1 MRGQVDNVDI
11 VNTIDPDDY
20 TSTVNGAVIDIQGFD
35 SATIAFMV
43 GTLTDGVH
51 TVKVQHGDEVG
62 GGDMAD
68 LAATDWT
75 GRTLDVLHSDVNQR
89 VGYIGNKR
97 YIRAVNT
104 ITGSPSTGVQ
114 LAVGVV
120 SGKPGLAPVAYPS
133 WSSSSQSSS
142 SQSSSSQS
150 SSSSTSS

>member
-1 MRGQVDNVDI
+1 MRDMVSNIDVL
-11 VNTIDPDDY
+11 NTIDPDDY
-20 TSTVNGAVIDIQGFD
+20 TSTVTGVVIDLQGFD
-35 SATIAFMV
+35 SATVAFMV

-51 TVKVQHGDEVG
+51 TVKLQHGDEVG
-62 GGDMAD
+62 AGDMAD

-75 GRTLDVLHSDVNQR
+75 GRALDILHSDVNQR

-120 SGKPGLAPVAYPS
+120 RGKPGVAPVAFPS
-133 WSSSSQSSS
+133 WSSS
-142 SQSSSSQS
+142 SSSSQS
-150 SSSSTSS
+150 SSSSSSS

>member
-1 MRGQVDNVDI
+1 MRGQVDNIDI

-20 TSTVNGAVIDIQGFD
+20 TSTVTGVVIDLQGYD

-51 TVKVQHGDEVG
+51 TVKVQHGDEAG

-68 LAATDWT
+68 LDSTDWT
-75 GRTLDVLHSDVNQR
+75 GRALDILHSDVNQR

-104 ITGSPSTGVQ
+104 VSGGPGTGVQ
-114 LAVGVV
+114 LAVGIVR
-120 SGKPGLAPVAYPS
+120 GKPGLAPVAYPS
-133 WSSSSQSSS
+133 WSSSSSS

-150 SSSSTSS
+150 SSSSSSS

>member
-1 MRGQVDNVDI
+1 MRGQVDNIDI

-20 TSTVNGAVIDIQGFD
+20 TSTVNGTVIDIQGFD

-75 GRTLDVLHSDVNQR
+75 GRALDILHSDVNQR

-104 ITGSPSTGVQ
+104 VSGGPGTGVQ
-114 LAVGVV
+114 LAVAVV
-120 SGKPGLAPVAYPS
+120 RGKPGLAPVAYPS
-133 WSSSSQSSS
+133 WSSSSSS

-150 SSSSTSS
+150 SSSSSSS